1 MSKWLE
7 PPDVSVPEDLQTFI
21 GGHPLVAQVL
31 VQRGLTSTK
40 VVRAFLYPDCYTPNS
55 PFELPGMEQATTR
68 IMQAIR
74 DQDLI
79 AIWGDFDVDG
89 QTATTLLVSALQEFG
104 ARTIFY
110 IPNRANESHGM
121 NNSGLRKLIEQGVD
135 VVVTCDTGISS
146 HAEIDYAQENK
157 LDVIITDH
165 HSLPETLPAAFAIVN
180 PQMLPETHALYTL
193 PGVGVA
199 YKLVEA
205 LYQRLPAEATSC
217 RLPVNARSCRR
228 PLQSTSCRRNAP
240 EKLTQYLDLVALG
253 IVADVALQTGD
264 TRYLLQRGLQVLRT
278 TQRLGLQVMMELAEL
293 SPNHIS
299 EDHIGFVLAPRLNA
313 LGRLGDANPAV
324 EFLSTSDEGRAR
336 ILAYQLEGLNA
347 QRKLLTDQVFQG
359 ALIQIEKDPT
369 LLNYAALV
377 LSHPS
382 WPAGVIGIVAS
393 RLVSRFNKPVVLI
406 ATDSAQTET
415 GSGRGSA
422 RSIPGINI
430 TTALNQNQ
438 DLLENF
444 GGHPMAAG
452 LSIQTTRIPEFRRH
466 LSRTIQE
473 MAGEGVLEATLQIDG
488 YLSLSELSLTL
499 VEDLERLAPF
509 GPGNPALALVS
520 RGLKLQN
527 HSPIGRNGEHLQ
539 LIVEDEA
546 GSTQKVV
553 WWQGAGWPLP
563 GSSFDLAYTVRANT
577 YRGLRDVQVTL
588 LEARQPEIQPSR
600 GESVILT
607 VDGQAT
613 SCRHPQRP
621 APTSTR
627 SLAFEVID
635 YRRQDH
641 PWQQLEGL
649 QLEQGLQIWSEADAL
664 HIPGSRDRYT
674 LQPCRFLAIWTTPPS
689 RSELQTALARA
700 SPQAIYL
707 FGIDPPTAQLSVFLK
722 HLVGLVKY
730 IINKKAGRTTLQALA
745 AATAQR
751 LAAIQLGLAW
761 LQVRGDLVFT
771 PPGGSEQANAELWLQ
786 SGDPSKAH
794 AEEAAQILTRL
805 KAILDETCAYRAY
818 FARAEAESLLMS

>member
-1 MSKWLE
+1 MSRWLE
-7 PPDVSVPEDLQTFI
+7 PPEVAVPEDLHTFV

-31 VQRGLTSTK
+31 VQRGLSSVSTTK
-40 VVRAFLYPDCYTPNS
+40 AFLDPNCYTPSS
-55 PFELPGMEQATTR
+55 PFELPGMELAVSR
-68 IMQAIR
+68 LEQAIHK
-74 DQDLI
+74 QEQMCV
-79 AIWGDFDVDG
+79 WGDFDVDG
-89 QTATTLLVSALQEFG
+89 QTATTLLVSALRKLG
-104 ARTIFY
+104 ANVTYY
-110 IPNRANESHGM
+110 IPRRAYESHGV
-121 NNSGLRKLIEQGVD
+121 NIAGLEHVIAQETNLL
-135 VVVTCDTGISS
+135 VTCDTGISS
-146 HAEIDYAQENK
+146 HVALDYAHK
-157 LDVIITDH
+157 HSLDVIITDH
-165 HSLPETLPAAFAIVN
+165 HSLPDTLPNAYAIIN
-180 PQMLPETHALYTL
+180 PQTLPENHPLYSL

-199 YKLVEA
+199 YKLVEGLHQGA
-205 LYQRLPAEATSC
+205 MHRASDELA
-217 RLPVNARSCRR
+217 
-228 PLQSTSCRRNAP
+228 
-240 EKLTQYLDLVALG
+240 QYLDLVALG
-253 IVADVALQTGD
+253 IVADVALQTGE
-264 TRYLLQRGLQVLRT
+264 TRYLLQCGLQALRT
-278 TQRLGLQVMMELAEL
+278 TQRLGLQVMMEVAEL

-299 EDHIGFVLAPRLNA
+299 EDHIGYVLAPRLNA
-313 LGRLGDANPAV
+313 LGRLEDANPVV

-359 ALIQIEKDPT
+359 ALTQIEKDPT

-393 RLVSRFNKPVVLI
+393 RLVPRFNKPVVLI

-452 LSIQTTRIPEFRRH
+452 LSIQAARIPEFRRH

-509 GPGNPALALVS
+509 GPGNPALTLAS
-520 RGLKLQN
+520 HGLKLQN

-546 GSTQKVV
+546 GSTQKVI

-563 GSSFDLAYTVRANT
+563 GSSFDLAYTVRAST
-577 YRGLRDVQVTL
+577 YRGLRDVQVTW
-588 LEARQPEIQPSR
+588 LEARQPEIQTI
-600 GESVILT
+600 EL
-607 VDGQAT
+607 
-613 SCRHPQRP
+613 
-621 APTSTR
+621 STR

-641 PWQQLEGL
+641 PWQRLEGL
-649 QLEQGLQIWSEADAL
+649 QVEQGLQIWSEADAL

-689 RSELQTALARA
+689 RAELQTALARA
-700 SPQAIYL
+700 SPQIVYL
-707 FGIDPPTAQLSVFLK
+707 FGIDPPTAQLAVFLK

-730 IINKKAGRTTLQALA
+730 TINSKAGRTTLPALA

-751 LAAIQLGLAW
+751 LAAVQLGLAW
-761 LQVRGDLVFT
+761 LQVRGDLVIT
-771 PPGGSEQANAELWLQ
+771 PPGDSEQANAELWLQ

-805 KAILDETCAYRAY
+805 KAILDETSAYRAY
-818 FARAEAESLLMS
+818 FTRAEAESLLML

>member
-1 MSKWLE
+1 MSRWLE
-7 PPDVSVPEDLQTFI
+7 PPEVAVPEDLRTFV

-40 VVRAFLYPDCYTPNS
+40 SVRAFLYPDCYTPSS

-121 NNSGLRKLIEQGVD
+121 NSSGLRKFIEQGVD
-135 VVVTCDTGISS
+135 VVITCDTGISS

-205 LYQRLPAEATSC
+205 LYQRLQS
-217 RLPVNARSCRR
+217 NAS
-228 PLQSTSCRRNAP
+228 
-240 EKLTQYLDLVALG
+240 EKLAQYLDLVALG
-253 IVADVALQTGD
+253 IVADIALQTGE
-264 TRYLLQRGLQVLRT
+264 TRYLLQRGLQALRT

-299 EDHIGFVLAPRLNA
+299 EDHIGYVLAPRLNA
-313 LGRLGDANPAV
+313 LGRLEDANPVV
-324 EFLSTSDEGRAR
+324 ELLSTSDEGRAR

-359 ALIQIEKDPT
+359 ALTKIEKDPT

-393 RLVSRFNKPVVLI
+393 RLVPRFNKPVVLI
-406 ATDSAQTET
+406 ATDSAQAET

-422 RSIPGINI
+422 RSVPGINI

-452 LSIQTTRIPEFRRH
+452 LSIQAARIPEFRRH

-488 YLSLSELSLTL
+488 YLSLSGLSLTL

-509 GPGNPALALVS
+509 GPGNPALTLAS

-553 WWQGAGWPLP
+553 WWQGADWPLP
-563 GSSFDLAYTVRANT
+563 GSSFDLAYTVQAST
-577 YRGLRDVQVTL
+577 YRGLRDVQVTW
-588 LEARQPEIQPSR
+588 LEARQPEIQPI
-600 GESVILT
+600 EL
-607 VDGQAT
+607 
-613 SCRHPQRP
+613 
-621 APTSTR
+621 STR

-635 YRRQDH
+635 YRHQDH
-641 PWQQLEGL
+641 PWQRLEGL
-649 QLEQGLQIWSEADAL
+649 QVEQGLQIWSEADAL

-689 RSELQTALARA
+689 RAELQTALART
-700 SPQAIYL
+700 SPQIVYL
-707 FGIDPPTAQLSVFLK
+707 FGIDPPTAQLAVFLK

-730 IINKKAGRTTLQALA
+730 TINSKAGRTTLPALA

-761 LQVRGDLVFT
+761 FQARGDLVIT

-794 AEEAAQILTRL
+794 AEEAAQIHTRL
-805 KAILDETCAYRAY
+805 KALLDETSAYRAY
-818 FARAEAESLLMS
+818 FARAEAESLLMP